1 MAKELTFE
9 VDGMTCASCA
19 MRIERVL
26 SKRDDVSEAIVNYA
40 GGEARVAFDNDVD
53 EAELVAAV
61 QKIGYDMRPATDD
74 RPSQSE
80 KYSEEARAQWR
91 KFLGAAVLTIP
102 AILLAM
108 TAMESTA
115 SQIAQWMLVT
125 PVEFWF
131 GWQFHEAAAKRLKA
145 RGANMDTLVSLGT
158 LAAYFYSVWAF
169 FADQPVFF
177 ETAAAI
183 VSFILL
189 GRYFEAR
196 AKGRASRAITKLLE
210 LGAKEATVIRDGETM
225 VVSISDVVPGDLMK
239 VMPGS
244 KIPTDGTISEGATS
258 VDESMLTGESTPVDK
273 SIGDSVFGATIN
285 QQGVIVVRAT
295 NVGTKTALHQIVKLV
310 EAAQASKAPV
320 QRLADRVSGV
330 FVPIVLLL
338 SLITVVGWALSD
350 VGSVAAVQRAIAVV
364 IIACPCALGL
374 ATPTAI
380 MVGSGRGAELG
391 IVFKGADIF
400 ERARS
405 IDVVLFD
412 KTGTLTRGAMTL
424 TEFVTVDGQDNQ
436 FLERVAGVE
445 SGSEHPVARAIQLGV
460 EERDLNA
467 RAATNHVAIPGRGIT
482 ALVDEVTVTVGKAK
496 LLADEGLAIA
506 QVLLDAIEEYESKG
520 QTAFL
525 AGWNGEAMGVL
536 AVADSIRSTSRAAV
550 KGLQGLGVQVAMI
563 TGDNHRTAAAIA
575 EQLGIDRVLAD
586 VMPGEKANEVA
597 RLQAEG
603 LRVAFVGD
611 GVNDAPA
618 LTQADLGMAVG
629 TGVDIAIEA
638 GDVILMSGDPLLV
651 EISLDLARK
660 TFRTIQ
666 QNLFWAFFYNV
677 AMIPLAAFGFLGPML
692 ASAAMASSSVSV
704 VTNSLRLKRYR
715 SNPRN

>member
-1 MAKELTFE
+1 MATELTFE

-26 SKRDDVSEAIVNYA
+26 SKSEDVDTAIVNYA
-40 GGEARVAFDNDVD
+40 GGEARVSVSDNVD
-53 EAELVAAV
+53 QAALVAAV
-61 QKIGYDMRPATDD
+61 QKIGYDMRAATED
-74 RPSQSE
+74 RQSQAE
-80 KYSEEARAQWR
+80 KYSEEASIHWR
-91 KFLGAAVLTIP
+91 RFLGAALLTLP
-102 AILLAM
+102 AMVLAM
-108 TAMESTA
+108 AGIESTW
-115 SQIAQWMLVT
+115 SLLTQWALVT
-125 PVEFWF
+125 PVEFYF
-131 GWQFHEAAAKRLKA
+131 GWQFHQAAAKRLKS
-145 RGANMDTLVSLGT
+145 GSANMDTLVSLGT
-158 LAAYFYSVWAF
+158 LAAYGYSAWAF

-177 ETAAAI
+177 ETAGAI

-196 AKGRASRAITKLLE
+196 AKGRASQAITKLLE
-210 LGAKEATVIRDGETM
+210 LGAKEATVIRSGEE
-225 VVSISDVVPGDLMK
+225 VVVPIAEVLPGDLIK

-244 KIPTDGTISEGATS
+244 KIPTDGTISDGVTS

-273 SIGDSVFGATIN
+273 TTGDAVYGATIN
-285 QQGVIVVRAT
+285 QQGAIVMEAT
-295 NVGTKTALHQIVKLV
+295 AVGTQTALHQIVRLV
-310 EAAQASKAPV
+310 EDAQASKAPV
-320 QRLADRVSGV
+320 QRLADRVSGI
-330 FVPIVLLL
+330 FVPAVLVL
-338 SLITVVGWALSD
+338 SLLTLVAWLLAD
-350 VGSVAAVQRAIAVV
+350 VESVTAIQRAIAVI

-400 ERARS
+400 ERARD

-424 TEFVTVDGQDNQ
+424 TEFVTIDGADDL

-460 EERDLNA
+460 EERNLTA
-467 RAATNHVAIPGRGIT
+467 RAATGFEAIPGRGIN
-482 ALVDEVTVTVGKAK
+482 AMVDGLQVTVGKAK
-496 LLADEGLAIA
+496 LLADQGLLIP
-506 QVLLDAIEEYESKG
+506 QLLLEAIEAYESKG

-525 AGWNGEAMGVL
+525 AGWNGEAMGAL
-536 AVADSIRSTSRAAV
+536 AVADSIRPTSRLAV
-550 KGLQGLGVQVAMI
+550 DRLHALGVDVAMI
-563 TGDNHRTAAAIA
+563 TGDNHRTATAIA
-575 EQLGIDRVLAD
+575 DQLGIKRVLAD
-586 VMPGEKANEVA
+586 VLPGDKANEVS

-603 LRVAFVGD
+603 LQVAFVGD

-651 EISLDLARK
+651 ETSLDLARS

-704 VTNSLRLKRYR
+704 VTNSLRLRRYR
-715 SNPRN
+715 RKA

>member
-1 MAKELTFE
+1 MAQFWKS
-9 VDGMTCASCA
+9 TC
-19 MRIERVL
+19 
-26 SKRDDVSEAIVNYA
+26 
-40 GGEARVAFDNDVD
+40 
-53 EAELVAAV
+53 
-61 QKIGYDMRPATDD
+61 
-74 RPSQSE
+74 
-80 KYSEEARAQWR
+80 
-91 KFLGAAVLTIP
+91 
-102 AILLAM
+102 
-108 TAMESTA
+108 
-115 SQIAQWMLVT
+115 
-125 PVEFWF
+125 
-131 GWQFHEAAAKRLKA
+131 
-145 RGANMDTLVSLGT
+145 
-158 LAAYFYSVWAF
+158 
-169 FADQPVFF
+169 F
-177 ETAAAI
+177 ETAGAI

-196 AKGRASRAITKLLE
+196 AKGRASQAITKLLE
-210 LGAKEATVIRDGETM
+210 LGAKEATVIRSGEE
-225 VVSISDVVPGDLMK
+225 VVVPIAQVLPGDLIK

-244 KIPTDGTISEGATS
+244 KIPTDGTISEGVTS

-273 SIGDSVFGATIN
+273 TAGDAVYGATIN
-285 QQGVIVVRAT
+285 QQGAIVMEAT
-295 NVGTKTALHQIVKLV
+295 AVGTQTALHQIVRLV
-310 EAAQASKAPV
+310 EDAQASKAPV
-320 QRLADRVSGV
+320 QRLADRVSGI
-330 FVPIVLLL
+330 FVPAVLVL
-338 SLITVVGWALSD
+338 SLLTLVAWSLAD
-350 VGSVAAVQRAIAVV
+350 VESVTAIQRAIAVI

-400 ERARS
+400 ERARD

-424 TEFVTVDGQDNQ
+424 TEFVTIDGADDL

-460 EERDLNA
+460 EERNLTA
-467 RAATNHVAIPGRGIT
+467 RAATGFEAIPGRGINAT
-482 ALVDEVTVTVGKAK
+482 VDGVQVTVGKAK
-496 LLADEGLAIA
+496 LLADQGLLIP
-506 QVLLDAIEEYESKG
+506 QRLLEAIETYESKG

-525 AGWNGEAMGVL
+525 AGWNGEAMGAL
-536 AVADSIRSTSRAAV
+536 AVADSIRSTSRLAV
-550 KGLQGLGVQVAMI
+550 ERLHALGVDVAMI
-563 TGDNHRTAAAIA
+563 TGDNHRTATAIA
-575 EQLGIDRVLAD
+575 DQLGIKRVLAD
-586 VMPGEKANEVA
+586 VLPGDKANEVS

-603 LRVAFVGD
+603 LQVAFVGD

-651 EISLDLARK
+651 ETALDLARS

-704 VTNSLRLKRYR
+704 VTNSLRLRRYR
-715 SNPRN
+715 RKT

>member
-1 MAKELTFE
+1 
-9 VDGMTCASCA
+9 
-19 MRIERVL
+19 
-26 SKRDDVSEAIVNYA
+26 
-40 GGEARVAFDNDVD
+40 
-53 EAELVAAV
+53 VAAV

-80 KYSEEARAQWR
+80 KYSVEARAQWR

-482 ALVDEVTVTVGKAK
+482 ALVDGVTVTVGKAK

-525 AGWNGEAMGVL
+525 AGWNGEAMGAL

-563 TGDNHRTAAAIA
+563 TGDNHRTATAIA

>member
-1 MAKELTFE
+1 
-9 VDGMTCASCA
+9 
-19 MRIERVL
+19 
-26 SKRDDVSEAIVNYA
+26 
-40 GGEARVAFDNDVD
+40 
-53 EAELVAAV
+53 
-61 QKIGYDMRPATDD
+61 
-74 RPSQSE
+74 
-80 KYSEEARAQWR
+80 
-91 KFLGAAVLTIP
+91 
-102 AILLAM
+102 
-108 TAMESTA
+108 
-115 SQIAQWMLVT
+115 
-125 PVEFWF
+125 
-131 GWQFHEAAAKRLKA
+131 
-145 RGANMDTLVSLGT
+145 
-158 LAAYFYSVWAF
+158 
-169 FADQPVFF
+169 
-177 ETAAAI
+177 
-183 VSFILL
+183 
-189 GRYFEAR
+189 
-196 AKGRASRAITKLLE
+196 
-210 LGAKEATVIRDGETM
+210 
-225 VVSISDVVPGDLMK
+225 MK

-295 NVGTKTALHQIVKLV
+295 NIGTKTALHQIVKLV

-482 ALVDEVTVTVGKAK
+482 ALVDGVTVTVGKAK

-506 QVLLDAIEEYESKG
+506 QVLLDAIEEYEAKG

-525 AGWNGEAMGVL
+525 AGWNGEAMGAL

-563 TGDNHRTAAAIA
+563 TGDNHRTATAIA